1 MLPKSSSNLLA
12 SEVTDGIGATLTI
25 DFVPNEPWTI
35 ESYAEALMDELFN
48 DLDSILDGRHKPN
61 YPRDRQEYIISG
73 QTMSFKMPD
82 VVLPSGVHIPLQ
94 SPPAVKNVQT
104 ATLVVSPPS
113 VRAITDKT
121 KPEKSSVT
129 TLMLMGL
136 GLTGTA
142 LGIVYVIESGLLT
155 TVTNQLTNHDFS
167 AIQTSSPVAVKPDG
181 QLDLVNYMLE
191 ALTVIEQ
198 QGTNNNKTTV
208 NAGFPSV
215 NLNQT
220 TALPLPN
227 TQATPTLPLPV
238 AVNNISPNPSRLT
251 PPNVVERIYIPVY
264 QPEPPRYQLPSVP
277 PVPIPPSAH
286 SGVTN
291 TPVNPLPSVS
301 QPKIKTTQVNPQAVK
316 VAPPKL
322 PTIAPPVPVKE
333 PVNVPQQVYTP
344 TYSAQLEGLLELGKK
359 SVALFKMDGVT
370 RRINL
375 GENIGSTGWTLV
387 DVTNGEAIIRRN
399 GEVRSIYTGQK
410 I

>member
-1 MLPKSSSNLLA
+1 MLPKSSSNLPA
-12 SEVTDGIGATLTI
+12 SEVTDGTSATLTI

-35 ESYAEALMDELFN
+35 ESYAEDLMDELFN
-48 DLDSILDGRHKPN
+48 DLDSILDGRHKRN
-61 YPRDRQEYIISG
+61 YPRDRQEYISG

-82 VVLPSGVHIPLQ
+82 VVLPSAVHIPLQ

-104 ATLVVSPPS
+104 ATLVVSSPS
-113 VRAITDKT
+113 IRAITEKT
-121 KPEKSSVT
+121 KPEKSKVT

-142 LGIVYVIESGLLT
+142 LGIVYVMESGLLT
-155 TVTNQLTNHDFS
+155 TVTTQLTNHGFS

-198 QGTNNNKTTV
+198 QGTNNNKTT
-208 NAGFPSV
+208 
-215 NLNQT
+215 
-220 TALPLPN
+220 ALPLPN
-227 TQATPTLPLPV
+227 TQATPTLPLPL
-238 AVNNISPNPSRLT
+238 AVNNISPAPSRLT

-264 QPEPPRYQLPSVP
+264 QSEPPRSKLPPVP

-301 QPKIKTTQVNPQAVK
+301 QPKINTTEVNPQAVK

-375 GENIGSTGWTLV
+375 GENIGSTGWILV

>member
-1 MLPKSSSNLLA
+1 MLPKSSSNLPA
-12 SEVTDGIGATLTI
+12 SKVTDHTGATLII

-35 ESYAEALMDELFN
+35 ESYAEDLMDELFN
-48 DLDSILDGRHKPN
+48 DLDSILDGRHKRN
-61 YPRDRQEYIISG
+61 YPRDRQEYISG

-82 VVLPSGVHIPLQ
+82 VVLPSAVHIPLQ

-104 ATLVVSPPS
+104 ATLVVSSPS

-142 LGIVYVIESGLLT
+142 LGIVYVMESGLLT
-155 TVTNQLTNHDFS
+155 TVTTQLTNHGFS

-198 QGTNNNKTTV
+198 QGTNNNKTT
-208 NAGFPSV
+208 
-215 NLNQT
+215 
-220 TALPLPN
+220 ALPLPN
-227 TQATPTLPLPV
+227 TQATPTVPLPL
-238 AVNNISPNPSRLT
+238 AVNNISPAPSRLT

-264 QPEPPRYQLPSVP
+264 QSEPPRSKLPPVP

-291 TPVNPLPSVS
+291 TPVNPLPSVP
-301 QPKIKTTQVNPQAVK
+301 QPKINTTEVNPQGIK
-316 VAPPKL
+316 LAPPKL
-322 PTIAPPVPVKE
+322 PTIAPLVPVKE

-359 SVALFKMDGVT
+359 SVALFEMDGVT

-375 GENIGSTGWTLV
+375 GENIGSTGWILV

>member
-1 MLPKSSSNLLA
+1 MLPKSSSNLPA
-12 SEVTDGIGATLTI
+12 SKVTDRTGATLII

-35 ESYAEALMDELFN
+35 ESYAEDLMDELFN
-48 DLDSILDGRHKPN
+48 DLDSILDGRHKRN
-61 YPRDRQEYIISG
+61 YPRDRQEYISG

-82 VVLPSGVHIPLQ
+82 VVLPSAVHIPLQ

-104 ATLVVSPPS
+104 ATLVVSSPS

-142 LGIVYVIESGLLT
+142 LGIVYVMESGLLT
-155 TVTNQLTNHDFS
+155 TVTTQLTNHGFS

-198 QGTNNNKTTV
+198 QGTNNNKTT
-208 NAGFPSV
+208 
-215 NLNQT
+215 
-220 TALPLPN
+220 ALPLPN
-227 TQATPTLPLPV
+227 TQATPTLPLPL
-238 AVNNISPNPSRLT
+238 AVNNISPAPSRLT

-264 QPEPPRYQLPSVP
+264 QSEPPRSKLPPVP

-291 TPVNPLPSVS
+291 TPVNPLPSVP
-301 QPKIKTTQVNPQAVK
+301 QPKINTTEVNPQGIK
-316 VAPPKL
+316 LAPPKL
-322 PTIAPPVPVKE
+322 PTIAPLVPVKE

-359 SVALFKMDGVT
+359 SVALFEMDGVT

-375 GENIGSTGWTLV
+375 GENIGSTGWILV

>member
-1 MLPKSSSNLLA
+1 MLPKSSNNLLT
-12 SEVTDGIGATLTI
+12 SEVSNGTGVTLTI

-35 ESYAEALMDELFN
+35 ESYAEDLMDELFN
-48 DLDSILDGRHKPN
+48 DLDSILDGRHKRS
-61 YPRDRQEYIISG
+61 YPKDRQEYISG

-82 VVLPSGVHIPLQ
+82 VVLPSTVNIPLQ

-104 ATLVVSPPS
+104 ATLVVSSPS
-113 VRAITDKT
+113 IRDITDKT

-155 TVTNQLTNHDFS
+155 TVTTQLTNHGFS
-167 AIQTSSPVAVKPDG
+167 AIQTSSPVAVKLDG

-191 ALTVIEQ
+191 ALTIIEQ

-215 NLNQT
+215 NLNRT

-227 TQATPTLPLPV
+227 TQATPTLPLPP
-238 AVNNISPNPSRLT
+238 AVNNISSSPSRLT

-264 QPEPPRYQLPSVP
+264 QPEPPRHQLPPVP
-277 PVPIPPSAH
+277 PVPIPPSAY

-301 QPKIKTTQVNPQAVK
+301 QPKINTTQVNPQAIK
-316 VAPPKL
+316 VAPSKL

>member
-1 MLPKSSSNLLA
+1 
-12 SEVTDGIGATLTI
+12 
-25 DFVPNEPWTI
+25 
-35 ESYAEALMDELFN
+35 
-48 DLDSILDGRHKPN
+48 
-61 YPRDRQEYIISG
+61 
-73 QTMSFKMPD
+73 
-82 VVLPSGVHIPLQ
+82 
-94 SPPAVKNVQT
+94 
-104 ATLVVSPPS
+104 
-113 VRAITDKT
+113 
-121 KPEKSSVT
+121 
-129 TLMLMGL
+129 LMGL

-142 LGIVYVIESGLLT
+142 LGIVYVMESGLLT
-155 TVTNQLTNHDFS
+155 TVTTQLTNHGFS

-198 QGTNNNKTTV
+198 QGTNNNKTT
-208 NAGFPSV
+208 
-215 NLNQT
+215 
-220 TALPLPN
+220 ALTLPN
-227 TQATPTLPLPV
+227 TQATPTLPLPL
-238 AVNNISPNPSRLT
+238 AVNNISPAPSRLT

-264 QPEPPRYQLPSVP
+264 QSEPPRSKLPPVP

-301 QPKIKTTQVNPQAVK
+301 QPKINTTEVNPQAVK

-375 GENIGSTGWTLV
+375 GENIGSTGWILV

>member
-1 MLPKSSSNLLA
+1 MLPKSSSNLPA
-12 SEVTDGIGATLTI
+12 SEVTDGTSATLTI

-35 ESYAEALMDELFN
+35 ESYAEDLMDELFN
-48 DLDSILDGRHKPN
+48 DLDSILDGRHKRN
-61 YPRDRQEYIISG
+61 YPRDRQEYISG

-82 VVLPSGVHIPLQ
+82 VVLPSAVHIPLQ

-104 ATLVVSPPS
+104 ATLVVSSPS

-142 LGIVYVIESGLLT
+142 LGIVYVMESGLLT
-155 TVTNQLTNHDFS
+155 TVTTQLTNHGFS

-198 QGTNNNKTTV
+198 QGTNNNKTT
-208 NAGFPSV
+208 
-215 NLNQT
+215 
-220 TALPLPN
+220 ALTLPN
-227 TQATPTLPLPV
+227 TQATPTLPLPL
-238 AVNNISPNPSRLT
+238 AVNNISPAPSRLT

-301 QPKIKTTQVNPQAVK
+301 QPKINTTEVNPQTVK

-375 GENIGSTGWTLV
+375 GENIGSTGWILV

>member
-1 MLPKSSSNLLA
+1 MLPKSSNNLLT
-12 SEVTDGIGATLTI
+12 SEVSNGTGVTLTI

-35 ESYAEALMDELFN
+35 ESYAEDLMDELFN
-48 DLDSILDGRHKPN
+48 DLDSILDGRHKRS
-61 YPRDRQEYIISG
+61 YPKDRQEYISG

-82 VVLPSGVHIPLQ
+82 VVLPSTVNIPLQ

-104 ATLVVSPPS
+104 ATLVVSSPS
-113 VRAITDKT
+113 IRAITEKT
-121 KPEKSSVT
+121 KPEKSKVT

-142 LGIVYVIESGLLT
+142 LGIVYVMESGLLT
-155 TVTNQLTNHDFS
+155 TVTTQLTNHGFS

-198 QGTNNNKTTV
+198 QGTNNNKTT
-208 NAGFPSV
+208 
-215 NLNQT
+215 
-220 TALPLPN
+220 ALTLPN
-227 TQATPTLPLPV
+227 TQATPTLPLPL
-238 AVNNISPNPSRLT
+238 AVNNISPAPSRLT

-264 QPEPPRYQLPSVP
+264 QSEPPRSKLPPVP
-277 PVPIPPSAH
+277 PVPIPPSGH

-301 QPKIKTTQVNPQAVK
+301 QPKINTTQVNPQAIK
-316 VAPPKL
+316 VAPSKL